1 MREVLIR
8 TLYYIGGGIV
18 ALNNK
23 QLKAIE
29 LLVYQPYMT
38 LNMVCKEVDVSRDT
52 LHRWRNDN
60 EEFKSALDKA
70 IKERWK
76 AAEAMA
82 VNGMIN
88 LASEGNYNAIK
99 YLLDNLGY
107 KPVEKMEAKVD
118 AKAQVVFVDDLKDD
132 LNGSDTSQ

>member
-1 MREVLIR
+1 M
-8 TLYYIGGGIV
+8 

-60 EEFKSALDKA
+60 EEFKTALDKA

-82 VNGMIN
+82 VNGMIS

-118 AKAQVVFVDDLKDD
+118 AKAQVVFVDDLKDEA
-132 LNGSDTSQ
+132 NADTS

>member
-1 MREVLIR
+1 M
-8 TLYYIGGGIV
+8 

-29 LLVYQPYMT
+29 LLVYSPHMT
-38 LNMVCKEVDVSRDT
+38 QNMIATECGV
-52 LHRWRNDN
+52 HRETIRRWKQED
-60 EEFKSALDKA
+60 EFKEELDKA
-70 IKERWK
+70 IKQRWK
-76 AAEAMA
+76 DAEAMA

-99 YLLDNLGY
+99 YMLDNLGY

-118 AKAQVVFVDDLKDD
+118 ATAQVMFVDDLKDD
-132 LNGSDTSQ
+132 VDGTDSS

>member
-1 MREVLIR
+1 M
-8 TLYYIGGGIV
+8 

-29 LLVYQPYMT
+29 LLVYSPYMT
-38 LNMVCKEVDVSRDT
+38 LNMTAQECGVSRDT

-60 EEFKSALDKA
+60 EEFKAELQKA
-70 IKERWK
+70 IHQRWE

-88 LASEGNYNAIK
+88 LASEGNFQAIK
-99 YLLDNLGY
+99 YMLDNRGY
-107 KPVEKMEAKVD
+107 KPADKIEAQID
-118 AKAQVVFVDDLKDD
+118 ARAQVMFVDDLKDD
-132 LNGSDTSQ
+132 EDADSSK

>member
-1 MREVLIR
+1 M
-8 TLYYIGGGIV
+8 

-29 LLVYQPYMT
+29 LLVYSPYMT
-38 LNMVCKEVDVSRDT
+38 QKMIADEIGVHRDT
-52 LHRWRNDN
+52 IRRWR
-60 EEFKSALDKA
+60 EETPEFKEALDKA

-76 AAEAMA
+76 SAEAMA

-99 YLLDNLGY
+99 YMLDNLGY

-118 AKAQVVFVDDLKDD
+118 ATAQVVFVDDLESDS
-132 LNGSDTSQ
+132 NEDTS